1 MNWILACRNG
11 DLLKGRISTFQRCIL
26 VGSTALAIQMGKLV
40 YFIQNQH
47 KYNLFQE
54 LTYLLKISLPL
65 LLKAMSVSQL
75 AESPS

>member
-1 MNWILACRNG
+1 
-11 DLLKGRISTFQRCIL
+11 
-26 VGSTALAIQMGKLV
+26 MGKLV